1 MDKIATLENTPYE
14 KFKEVLIRLLSS
26 MGMLEI
32 KDENLYYTAI
42 EKGTLTDSLNTF
54 IISQEKLSGAVDTDS
69 IMEILDKIQNETR
82 ANKIIFFSQHHIS
95 KGFEFAISQKH
106 KGSSIVYI
114 GRDQIIPL
122 IDKYQND
129 FWKHDDIQLLDYEK
143 KFHSSLEN
151 ENQLKLLKLPNDKY
165 EKLINIFIQPSLTK
179 WKIHLPIFIL
189 EKE

>member
-69 IMEILDKIQNETR
+69 IM
-82 ANKIIFFSQHHIS
+82 
-95 KGFEFAISQKH
+95 
-106 KGSSIVYI
+106 
-114 GRDQIIPL
+114 
-122 IDKYQND
+122 
-129 FWKHDDIQLLDYEK
+129 
-143 KFHSSLEN
+143 
-151 ENQLKLLKLPNDKY
+151 
-165 EKLINIFIQPSLTK
+165 
-179 WKIHLPIFIL
+179 
-189 EKE
+189 